1 MNLTQ
6 ATVVWLAIMAVPT
19 VGAAQDVPASLD
31 ELSNANTVGP
41 GDRVYVMD
49 TEGRRIRGY
58 IIELSTAAVSL
69 TDGRVTWTMTDAE
82 VGRIERADPLTNG
95 MWIGA
100 GLTFAAT
107 MAYCK
112 LVEEPRTGSCY
123 ATSYTWP
130 ISFGVG
136 IGVGALV
143 DASLHEKLYEAGW
156 SADVQLSPVVTRRGV
171 GARLSV
177 GW

>member
-1 MNLTQ
+1 
-6 ATVVWLAIMAVPT
+6 
-19 VGAAQDVPASLD
+19 
-31 ELSNANTVGP
+31 
-41 GDRVYVMD
+41 MD

-112 LVEEPRTGSCY
+112 LVEEPRTGLMLRDQLTLGQFPSV
-123 ATSYTWP
+123 S
-130 ISFGVG
+130 
-136 IGVGALV
+136 ALV
-143 DASLHEKLYEAGW
+143 
-156 SADVQLSPVVTRRGV
+156 
-171 GARLSV
+171 
-177 GW
+177 